1 MYNYIP
7 SEIDVEIAPDD
18 LMGLESEL
26 VIDPDEIIALAN
38 SEELQGLEDIEYIRK
53 LREILGR
60 LRRPIAKAV
69 IHRLPS
75 TRVFRRLVE
84 KTTHKAIQ
92 KVAPYI
98 GRKGKG
104 KVWYHRMDLVGSS
117 IEFFSEKTNDTN
129 IKKAGILA
137 DNDVVIK
144 RISIWFSPY
153 TLNATQFNDINEVLK
168 GQFTLRVDNE
178 VMLEVPVDLL
188 ADFNPTVD
196 GSSSV
201 VYILK
206 NSKLDKGMLPLE
218 EIHVPKGKTVEAEV
232 TGFSVS
238 SDNGVDITVG
248 LVGIELI

>member
-60 LRRPIAKAV
+60 FRKPIAKAV
-69 IHRLPS
+69 VHRLPS

-104 KVWYHRMDLVGSS
+104 KVWYHRRDLVGSS
-117 IEFFSEKTNDTN
+117 IEFFSEKTDDTN
-129 IKKAGILA
+129 IKTAGILA
-137 DNDVVIK
+137 DNDVIIK
-144 RISIWFSPY
+144 RVSIWFSPY
-153 TLNATQFNDINEVLK
+153 MLNATQIGDVNEALKGLFVLK
-168 GQFTLRVDNE
+168 VGNE
-178 VMLEVPVDLL
+178 EVLEVPVDLL

-196 GSSSV
+196 GSSSA
-201 VYILK
+201 VYFLK
-206 NSKLDKGMLPLE
+206 NSKLDRGMLMIE
-218 EIHVPKGKTVEAEV
+218 ELYIPKGQTVEAKI

-238 SDNGVDITVG
+238 SDNEVDITVG
-248 LVGIELI
+248 LVGIELA